1 MELGKYKEAVEEFLG
16 KYEKPVVENVTVGF
30 SGIDP
35 QRKYL
40 DTDIDDH
47 ELLINLQ
54 GGDETGHYHLTQ
66 EQIKWLIDQM
76 SEKYKPNISI
86 DQEIHITADEDMDDF
101 IIDSDNTGTRNKG
114 NNH

>member
-1 MELGKYKEAVEEFLG
+1 
-16 KYEKPVVENVTVGF
+16 
-30 SGIDP
+30 
-35 QRKYL
+35 
-40 DTDIDDH
+40 
-47 ELLINLQ
+47 
-54 GGDETGHYHLTQ
+54 
-66 EQIKWLIDQM
+66 M